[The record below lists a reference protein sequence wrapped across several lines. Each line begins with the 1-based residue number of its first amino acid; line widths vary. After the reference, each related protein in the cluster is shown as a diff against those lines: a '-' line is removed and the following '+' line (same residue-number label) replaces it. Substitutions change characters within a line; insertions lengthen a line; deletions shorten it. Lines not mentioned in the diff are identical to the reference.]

1 MTFMRFLDAIRDW
14 RGERKERKR
23 QAFEQLQAGR
33 RQSVGMYEETVRSV
47 LEQFIHSDF
56 PESTVQK
63 TDPGE
68 WELRHPSETGEP
80 VTDLKIQLDFDR
92 EQPKAFIV
100 VFYRYNGM
108 HMRQAPLRRDALARA
123 VRKCISS

>member
-1 MTFMRFLDAIRDW
+1 MRFLDAIREW
-14 RGERKERKR
+14 REERREQKRLALER
-23 QAFEQLQAGR
+23 LQAGR
-33 RQSVGMYEETVRSV
+33 QQSVGQYEETVKSV
-47 LEQFIHSDF
+47 LQQFIHSDF
-56 PESTVQK
+56 PDSAVQK

-68 WELRHPSETGEP
+68 WELRHTSETGEL

-100 VFYRYNGM
+100 VYYRYNGM
-108 HMRQAPLRRDALARA
+108 HMRQAPLRRDALTQA

>member
-1 MTFMRFLDAIRDW
+1 MRFLDAIREW
-14 RGERKERKR
+14 QEERSERKR
-23 QAFEQLQAGR
+23 LAIERLQAGR
-33 RQSVGMYEETVRSV
+33 QQSGGQYEETVRSV

-56 PESTVQK
+56 PDSTIQK

-68 WELRHPSETGEP
+68 WELRHTSETGEL

-100 VFYRYNGM
+100 VYYRYNGM
-108 HMRQAPLRRDALARA
+108 HMRQSPLRRDALAQT